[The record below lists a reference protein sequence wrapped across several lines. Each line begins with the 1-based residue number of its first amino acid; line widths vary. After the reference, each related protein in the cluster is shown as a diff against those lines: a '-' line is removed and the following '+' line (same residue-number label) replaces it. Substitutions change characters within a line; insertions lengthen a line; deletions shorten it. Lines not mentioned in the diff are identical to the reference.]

1 MARKLRELTAF
12 MAVLL
17 LSLVLTACSHSQS
30 SSTYDRVKQ
39 TNTITWGMR
48 ADTRLFSMMDVDS
61 GKATGFEV
69 DLARAI
75 TKQILGPKGKM
86 KIEYISEKSRIMD
99 LKIGNV
105 DAVMATMTNT
115 PDRRKIINF
124 SDTNV
129 KASANKLQIYDVF
142 KGMTNIGIFAAKQ
155 KFAQTNVYNIIFF
168 KRFKMLFPLDIIS
181 VRLIHNIRLRKAF
194 NVIFY
199 RNRRSFSSVRHQ
211 AVGNLFR

>member
-1 MARKLRELTAF
+1 MARKLRKLTAF

-17 LSLVLTACSHSQS
+17 LSLVFTACSHSQS

-39 TNTITWGMR
+39 TKTITWGMR

-99 LKIGNV
+99 LKL
-105 DAVMATMTNT
+105 
-115 PDRRKIINF
+115 
-124 SDTNV
+124 S
-129 KASANKLQIYDVF
+129 
-142 KGMTNIGIFAAKQ
+142 
-155 KFAQTNVYNIIFF
+155 
-168 KRFKMLFPLDIIS
+168 
-181 VRLIHNIRLRKAF
+181 LIHI
-194 NVIFY
+194 
-199 RNRRSFSSVRHQ
+199 
-211 AVGNLFR
+211 